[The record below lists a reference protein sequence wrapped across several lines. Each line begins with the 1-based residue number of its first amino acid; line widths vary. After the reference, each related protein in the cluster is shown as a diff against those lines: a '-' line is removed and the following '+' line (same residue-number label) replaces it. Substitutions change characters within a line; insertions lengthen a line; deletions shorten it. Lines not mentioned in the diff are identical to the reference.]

1 MMLLTQLLLIGIFLI
16 VLIFLMKNLEWLL
29 KELRSICQD
38 ESGYVKLIQLVF
50 ILLVLSSFLV
60 LLVFSIVHEEKTSK
74 LDVFL
79 TVIVGLMGTIIGT
92 FFSETTME
100 SIKKDRDKKR
110 RSLIEKTIKLK
121 QLQQQLDE
129 MSKKLS

>member
-1 MMLLTQLLLIGIFLI
+1 MSVLIQGLLISLLGIILIFLI
-16 VLIFLMKNLEWLL
+16 INFNWLL

-38 ESGYVKLIQLVF
+38 ESGYIKLIQLIF
-50 ILLVLSSFLV
+50 ILLVLASFLI

-100 SIKKDRDKKR
+100 SIKKDRDRKR
-110 RSLIEKTIKLK
+110 KTIIAKRL
-121 QLQQQLDE
+121 QLQ
-129 MSKKLS
+129 